1 MHTLLFAAATD
12 PGLFPG
18 NLIWILLLLFGLFKH
33 REALREASVNRKAI
47 YSLVVVE
54 IAALVM
60 LVSGLLKP
68 VLDGPFRAVLLPLV
82 TFILML
88 LGLFLAVTSLVELRS
103 DKERRLKGRTH
114 AWWAVALS
122 VLILGGMGFGFFS
135 ALSRRDEIPADFR
148 AEKPDEGIR
157 DEEFNFA
164 FQHPGRPWITMNAT
178 RLNKLA
184 KFAMARGGKAQMFF
198 IIIPEKSADG
208 EAPGGDDSTELIADM
223 VAANLESGLGAVEK
237 LSREPHAV
245 GALKGIRMSTRAHH
259 KQMPLT
265 YVQWVY
271 SHQGYA
277 YQLMA
282 WGSTNDEKELFEEAD
297 RLFSRFSM
305 VDPQRRSA
313 PAGAAASPLTG
324 QSTEYGYSVELDG
337 RLWERPNNLA
347 TEFPEAD
354 FGAVGD
360 NTSMLV
366 VPIWLFGEEPS
377 PDALAHG
384 LLNVLAVDS
393 DEATVRNA
401 REITSDTLSGRAFTY
416 EAQNEEGA
424 VDEYELRVFRDGDMA
439 YLLAGWWAKNQPTL
453 GTRVR
458 SALDAVKLS
467 APSTAPRSA
476 AVGKASATTHAKVFD
491 SIARYYSDRDDFASA
506 LPWFKRA
513 FELEPGEPMLLV
525 NAVAAY
531 SGAGRYEEGLAL
543 INAHAKRFRGEL
555 RLESWRAYLLVRS
568 GREAE
573 GFQAYAS
580 VFPSRLTNESHLRR
594 YLSLLEE
601 KGRVAQALQ
610 VIQQYRRRADSTGAT
625 LMHADILR
633 RKGAPAQAAALLS
646 QRQKREGYTLEVSE
660 ALVDT
665 WLEARKPKLAL
676 EVAEQ
681 MVSKS
686 AQSSRSYQVRA
697 RAEYALK
704 RYAEAKSSLE
714 KALELEPTSA
724 DTRQFLEHVSGTL
737 GQGVNSVLKTPI
749 EEVALPAELLARSDK
764 PAKAPGHNGQY
775 LLRATAISFVKGKE
789 LRTTDLRRVQVHNAA
804 GVERFNTFEFEL
816 NPLSE
821 EIFVNRVEVRDER
834 GRVVARGK
842 VEDCYVS
849 DKASAQQG
857 TQRRTL
863 VVPVPGL
870 KPGHTVD
877 VVVTRRDITPPR
889 AMRFLEHD
897 FFASIPTSHAVLYV
911 RGDVDAM
918 QWRASPGLKPLQAP
932 DAWTF
937 VVEQPALYREEG
949 MQPDYQEYLPMAWL
963 APVGTTWEAE
973 GTDYLK
979 SIAAQ
984 LAPVATVKALAA
996 KEGGTSKDEATRA
1009 AALARWV
1016 QKSLTYRGIL
1026 FGARARIPHAVD
1038 EILGN
1043 RTGDCKDHSLLLHQ
1057 LLGAAGIASQL
1068 ALVRTGGPVV
1078 ADTPS
1083 LDQFDHMVVYLPTV
1097 GGGTFVDVTNKSIA
1111 PMNSAE
1117 IGLGGREALVL
1128 DGTKSR
1134 LVRIPEPSQSQVRA
1148 ERHVRLQGTTL
1159 HVKEQVTLTGGLAS
1173 ALRYYLSSEEP
1184 SERAELM
1191 ASVMGGPRAGVSVT
1205 TLEAPDLEEP
1215 ERPLALN
1222 IEYVMRGRFASAG
1235 GGIVGQLPSPWEHN
1249 FLSLRET
1256 ERRDSPFE
1264 MRTPLVIE
1272 SVTHFEVPSGQDLT
1286 EQDLKER
1293 SGTTDYA
1300 EWKLA
1305 SRLADG
1311 VLTQDFRIQRAKGRY
1326 EASRYTAYKDAVQA
1340 ALGALE
1346 QRVSLR
1352 GPTSAAVQE

>member
-1 MHTLLFAAATD
+1 MTTLLFAAATD
-12 PGLFPG
+12 PGLFSG
-18 NLIWILLLLFGLFKH
+18 SLIWILVILFGLFKH
-33 REALREASVNRKAI
+33 REALQEASTNRKAI
-47 YSLVVVE
+47 YSLVAVE

-60 LVSGLLKP
+60 LVSRVLKP
-68 VLDGPFRAVLLPLV
+68 MFDGPLGAALVPLVAFVLL
-82 TFILML
+82 L
-88 LGLFLAVTSLVELRS
+88 LGLFLAVTSLIELRS
-103 DKERRLKGRTH
+103 DKERWLKGRSH
-114 AWWAVALS
+114 AGWATALS
-122 VLILGGMGFGFFS
+122 VLLLGSMGFGFFN
-135 ALSRRDEIPADFR
+135 ALSRRDEIPADYR
-148 AEKPDEGIR
+148 AEKPEEGIR
-157 DEEFNFA
+157 DEAFNFA
-164 FQHPGRPWITMNAT
+164 FRHPGKPWMTINAP
-178 RLNKLA
+178 RLNTLA
-184 KFAMARGGKAQMFF
+184 KFAMARGGKSQMFF

-208 EAPGGDDSTELIADM
+208 EAPGGEESTELIADV
-223 VAANLESGLGAVEK
+223 VAANLEGGLGPVEK

-245 GALKGIRMSTRAHH
+245 GELKGIRMRTRANH
-259 KQMPLT
+259 KQMQLT

-271 SHQGYA
+271 SHEGYA

-282 WGSTNDEKELFEEAD
+282 WGSTKNEKELFEEAD
-297 RLFSRFSM
+297 RLFSHFSM
-305 VDPQRRSA
+305 VDPQRKA
-313 PAGAAASPLTG
+313 TPDAAAASPLTG
-324 QSTEYGYSVELDG
+324 HSTEYGYSVELDG
-337 RLWERPNNLA
+337 RLWARPTNLA

-354 FGAVGD
+354 FGAISD
-360 NTSMLV
+360 NASVVV

-384 LLNVLAVDS
+384 LLSVLNVDS
-393 DEATVRNA
+393 DEAAVRNA
-401 REITSDTLSGRAFTY
+401 HEVTTGKLSGRAFTY

-439 YLLAGWWAKNQPTL
+439 YLLAGWWVKNQPTL

-458 SALDAVKLS
+458 SALDAVQLS
-467 APSTAPRSA
+467 APSTAPRAA
-476 AVGKASATTHAKVFD
+476 AVGKASATTHARVFN
-491 SIARYYSDRDDFASA
+491 SIAMYHADREDLAAA
-506 LPWFKRA
+506 LPFFKRA
-513 FELEPGEPMLLV
+513 FELEPGDPVLLI
-525 NAVAAY
+525 NTVAGY
-531 SGAGRYEEGLAL
+531 SAAGQYEEGLAL

-555 RLESWRAYLLVRS
+555 RLESWRAWLLVRS

-573 GFQAYAS
+573 GFQTYAS
-580 VFPSRLTNESHLRR
+580 IFPARLTNETHLGR

-601 KGRVAQALQ
+601 KGRVALALQ
-610 VIQQYRRRADSTGAT
+610 VIQQYRKRADSTSVT

-633 RKGAPAQAAALLS
+633 RKGVPAQAAALLR
-646 QRQKREGYTLEVSE
+646 QRQKREGYTLEIAE
-660 ALVDT
+660 ALADT

-676 EVAEQ
+676 DIAEE

-686 AQSSRSYQVRA
+686 AQSPKGYQVRA

-714 KALELEPTSA
+714 KALELEPSSA
-724 DTRQFLEHVSGTL
+724 NTRQFLEHVSGTL

-749 EEVALPAELLARSDK
+749 EEVALPPDLLVRRDK
-764 PAKAPGHNGQY
+764 PAGAPGHNGQY

-789 LRTTDLRRVQVHNAA
+789 LRITDVRRVQVHNAA

-834 GRVVARGK
+834 GRVVAKGK

-877 VVVTRRDITPPR
+877 VVVTRRDLTPPQS
-889 AMRFLEHD
+889 MRFLEQD
-897 FFASIPTSHAVLYV
+897 FSASIPTSRAVLYV

-918 QWRASPGLKPLQAP
+918 KWRASPGIKPFQAP

-949 MQPDYQEYLPMAWL
+949 MQPDHQEYLPMAWL

-984 LAPVATVKALAA
+984 LAPASTVKALAA
-996 KEGGTSKDEATRA
+996 TEGGTSKDEATRA

-1057 LLGAAGIASQL
+1057 LLGAVGIASQL
-1068 ALVRTGGPVV
+1068 ALVRTGGPLV

-1097 GGGTFVDVTNKSIA
+1097 GGGTFVDATNKSIA
-1111 PMNSAE
+1111 PMSSGE

-1128 DGTKSR
+1128 EGTKSR
-1134 LVRIPEPSQSQVRA
+1134 LVRIPQSPPSHVRA

-1159 HVKEQVTLTGGLAS
+1159 HVKEQVTMKGGHAS
-1173 ALRYYLSSEEP
+1173 GLRYYLSSEEP

-1191 ASVMGGPRAGVSVT
+1191 ASMMGGSQAGVSVT
-1205 TLEAPDLEEP
+1205 RLEAPDLDEP
-1215 ERPLALN
+1215 ERPLTLN
-1222 IEYVMRGRFASAG
+1222 IEYVVRGRFASAG

-1249 FLSLRET
+1249 FLGLRET

-1264 MRTPLVIE
+1264 VRAPLVIE
-1272 SVTHFEVPSGQDLT
+1272 SVTHFEVPSGQGLT
-1286 EQDLKER
+1286 AQDLKER
-1293 SGTTDYA
+1293 SDTTDYA
-1300 EWKLA
+1300 EWRLA

-1311 VLTQDFRIQRAKGRY
+1311 VLTRDFRIQRAKGRY
-1326 EASRYTAYKDAVQA
+1326 DASRYPAYKDAVQA

-1346 QRVSLR
+1346 ERVSLR
-1352 GPTSAAVQE
+1352 GPASAAVQE

>member
-1 MHTLLFAAATD
+1 MTTLLFAAATD
-12 PGLFPG
+12 PDLFSG
-18 NLIWILLLLFGLFKH
+18 NLIWILAILFGLFKH
-33 REALREASVNRKAI
+33 REALREASTNRKAI
-47 YSLVVVE
+47 YSLVAVE

-60 LVSGLLKP
+60 LVSRLIKP
-68 VLDGPFRAVLLPLV
+68 VLDGPLWAVLAPLV
-82 TFILML
+82 AFVLLL
-88 LGLFLAVTSLVELRS
+88 LGLFLAVTSLLELRS

-114 AWWAVALS
+114 AGWAVALS
-122 VLILGGMGFGFFS
+122 VLLLGGMGFGFFS
-135 ALSRRDEIPADFR
+135 ALARRDEIPADFR
-148 AEKPDEGIR
+148 AAKPEEGIR

-164 FQHPGRPWITMNAT
+164 FRHPGKPWTTMNAP

-184 KFAMARGGKAQMFF
+184 KFAMARGGKSQMFF

-208 EAPGGDDSTELIADM
+208 EVPGGEESTELIADI
-223 VAANLESGLGAVEK
+223 VAANLESGMGAVEK

-245 GALKGIRMSTRAHH
+245 GEMKGIRMRTRAQH

-271 SHQGYA
+271 AHEGYA

-282 WGSTNDEKELFEEAD
+282 WGSTQDEKELFAEAD
-297 RLFSRFSM
+297 RLFSHFSM
-305 VDPQRRSA
+305 VDPQRKA
-313 PAGAAASPLTG
+313 TPAAAATSPLKG
-324 QSTEYGYSVELDG
+324 HSTEYGYSVELDG
-337 RLWERPNNLA
+337 RLWGRPPNLA
-347 TEFPEAD
+347 TAFPEAD
-354 FGAVGD
+354 FGATGD
-360 NTSMLV
+360 DTSMIV
-366 VPIWLFGEEPS
+366 VPLWLFGEEPS
-377 PDALAHG
+377 PDALNHG
-384 LLNVLAVDS
+384 LLGVLDIDS
-393 DEATVRNA
+393 REATVRNA
-401 REITSDTLSGRAFTY
+401 REVTTGKLSGRAFTY
-416 EAQNEEGA
+416 ETQNEAGA

-453 GTRVR
+453 GARVR
-458 SALDAVKLS
+458 SALDAVTLS

-476 AVGKASATTHAKVFD
+476 AVGKASATTHARTFNR
-491 SIARYYSDRDDFASA
+491 IALYYTDREDFAAA

-513 FELEPGEPMLLV
+513 FELEPGDPVLLV
-525 NAVAAY
+525 NAAAGY
-531 SGAGRYEEGLAL
+531 GNAGQYAEGLAL
-543 INAHAKRFRGEL
+543 IHAHAKRFRGEL
-555 RLESWRAYLLVRS
+555 RLEAWRAWLLVRS
-568 GREAE
+568 GRETE

-580 VFPSRLTNESHLRR
+580 IFPSRFTNEFHLDR

-601 KGRVAQALQ
+601 KGRTAQALQ
-610 VIQQYRRRADSTGAT
+610 VIQRYRKRADSTSAT
-625 LMHADILR
+625 LTHAGILR
-633 RKGAPAQAAALLS
+633 RKGSHAQAAALLR
-646 QRQKREGYTLEVSE
+646 QRQKQAGYTLELSE
-660 ALVDT
+660 ALADT

-676 EVAEQ
+676 EVAEE

-686 AQSSRSYQVRA
+686 AQSPKGYQVRA
-697 RAEYALK
+697 RAQYALK
-704 RYAEAKSSLE
+704 RYAETQSSLE
-714 KALELEPTSA
+714 KALELEPSSA
-724 DTRQFLEHVSGTL
+724 DTRQFLEHVSGML

-749 EEVALPAELLARSDK
+749 EEVALPPDLLARKGK
-764 PAKAPGHNGQY
+764 PAEAPGHNGQY

-789 LRTTDLRRVQVHNAA
+789 LRTTDLRRVLVHNAA
-804 GVERFNTFEFEL
+804 GVERFNTFEFEFD
-816 NPLSE
+816 PLAE
-821 EIFVNRVEVRDER
+821 EIFVNRVEVRDEQ

-877 VVVTRRDITPPR
+877 VVVTRRDLTPR
-889 AMRFLEHD
+889 QSMHFLEHD
-897 FFASIPTSHAVLYV
+897 FSTGIPTSRAVLYV

-918 QWRASPGLKPLQAP
+918 QWRASPGIKPLQAP

-937 VVEQPALYREEG
+937 VVEQPAIYREEG

-984 LAPVATVKALAA
+984 LVPASTVKALAA
-996 KEGGTSKDEATRA
+996 KEGGTAKEEATRA

-1026 FGARARIPHAVD
+1026 FGARARIPHTVD

-1068 ALVRTGGPVV
+1068 ALVRTGGPIV

-1097 GGGTFVDVTNKSIA
+1097 GGGTFVDATNKSIA
-1111 PMNSAE
+1111 PMTSGE
-1117 IGLGGREALVL
+1117 IGLGGRDALVL
-1128 DGTKSR
+1128 EGTKSR
-1134 LVRIPEPSQSQVRA
+1134 LVRIPPSSQSHVRA

-1159 HVKEQVTLTGGLAS
+1159 HVKEQVTLTGGHAS
-1173 ALRYYLSSEEP
+1173 ALRYYLTSEEP

-1191 ASVMGGPRAGVSVT
+1191 ASMMGGSRAGVSVT

-1215 ERPLALN
+1215 ERPLTLR
-1222 IEYVMRGRFASAG
+1222 IEYVVRGRFASAG

-1264 MRTPLVIE
+1264 MRAALVIE
-1272 SVTHFEVPSGQDLT
+1272 SVTHFEVPSGQELT

-1293 SGTTDYA
+1293 SATTDHA

-1311 VLTQDFRIQRAKGRY
+1311 VLTRDFRIQRAKGRY
-1326 EASRYTAYKDAVQA
+1326 EASRYAAYKDAVQA

-1352 GPTSAAVQE
+1352 GPASAAVQE

>member
-1 MHTLLFAAATD
+1 MPTLLFAAATD
-12 PGLFPG
+12 PGLSPS
-18 NLIWILLLLFGLFKH
+18 NLIWIILILFGLFKH
-33 REALREASVNRKAI
+33 REALQEASTNRKAI
-47 YSLVVVE
+47 YSLVAVE

-60 LVSGLLKP
+60 FVSRLLKSVIDVP
-68 VLDGPFRAVLLPLV
+68 FADVLVPLVAFVLL
-82 TFILML
+82 L
-88 LGLFLAVTSLVELRS
+88 LGLFLAVTSLMELRS

-114 AWWAVALS
+114 AGWAAALS
-122 VLILGGMGFGFFS
+122 VLLLGGMGFGFFS
-135 ALSRRDEIPADFR
+135 ALSRQNEVPAELR

-164 FQHPGRPWITMNAT
+164 IQHPGKPWMTMNAQ
-178 RLNKLA
+178 RLNPLA
-184 KFAMARGGKAQMFF
+184 RFAMARGGKTQMFF
-198 IIIPEKSADG
+198 IIIPEKFPDG
-208 EAPGGDDSTELIADM
+208 EPPAGGESTELLADI
-223 VAANLESGLGAVEK
+223 VTANLESGLGAVEK

-245 GALKGIRMSTRAHH
+245 GELKGIRLRSRGHH
-259 KQMPLT
+259 GQMPLS
-265 YVQWVY
+265 YVHWVY
-271 SHQGYA
+271 THEEHA
-277 YQLMA
+277 YQLMV
-282 WGSTNDEKELFEEAD
+282 WGSTKDEKDVFEEAD
-297 RLFSRFSM
+297 RLFSRFSL
-305 VDPQRRSA
+305 VDPQRKAA
-313 PAGAAASPLTG
+313 PSAAAVSPLTG
-324 QSTEYGYSVELDG
+324 HSTEYGYSVELDG
-337 RLWERPNNLA
+337 RFWERPTHLA
-347 TEFPEAD
+347 KEFPEAD
-354 FGAVGD
+354 FGATGD
-360 NTSMLV
+360 NTSMVV
-366 VPIWLFGEEPS
+366 VPLWLFGEEPS
-377 PDALAHG
+377 PDALDYG
-384 LLNVLAVDS
+384 LLSVLGADPR
-393 DEATVRNA
+393 EATVRNA
-401 REITSDTLSGRAFTY
+401 REVTTGKLSGRAFTY
-416 EAQNEEGA
+416 EDSNEDGG

-439 YLLAGWWAKNQPTL
+439 YLLAGWWAKNQPAL

-476 AVGKASATTHAKVFD
+476 APGKASSTTHARAFSK
-491 SIARYYSDRDDFASA
+491 IALYYNDREDFAAA

-513 FELEPGEPMLLV
+513 FELEPGNPVLLI
-525 NAVAAY
+525 NAAAGY
-531 SGAGRYEEGLAL
+531 GNAGQYAEGLAL

-555 RLESWRAYLLVRS
+555 RLDSWRAYLLVRS
-568 GREAE
+568 GRETE

-580 VFPSRLTNESHLRR
+580 IFPSRFTNETHLGR
-594 YLSLLEE
+594 YLSLLQE

-610 VIQQYRRRADSTGAT
+610 VIQQYRTRADSTNAT
-625 LMHADILR
+625 LMHAGILR
-633 RKGAPAQAAALLS
+633 QKGVPAQAAAILR
-646 QRQKREGYTLEVSE
+646 QRQKREGYTLELSE
-660 ALVDT
+660 ALADT
-665 WLEARKPKLAL
+665 WLEAKKPKLAL
-676 EVAEQ
+676 EVAEE

-686 AQSSRSYQVRA
+686 AQSPKSYQVRA

-704 RYAEAKSSLE
+704 RHAEAKSSLE
-714 KALELEPTSA
+714 KALELEPSSA
-724 DTRQFLEHVSGTL
+724 DTRQFLEHVSGML

-749 EEVALPAELLARSDK
+749 EEVALPPDLLVRKGK
-764 PAKAPGHNGQY
+764 PAEASGHNGQY

-789 LRTTDLRRVQVHNAA
+789 LRTTDLRRVQVHNTA
-804 GVERFNTFEFEL
+804 GVERYNTFEFEL

-834 GRVVARGK
+834 DRVVARGK

-877 VVVTRRDITPPR
+877 VVVTRRDLTPPR
-889 AMRFLEHD
+889 SMHFLEHD
-897 FFASIPTSHAVLYV
+897 FFASIPTSRAVLYV

-918 QWRASPGLKPLQAP
+918 QWRASPGIKPVQAP

-937 VVEQPALYREEG
+937 VVEQPAIYREEG
-949 MQPDYQEYLPMAWL
+949 MQPDYQEYLPMAWI

-984 LAPVATVKALAA
+984 LAPASSVKALAA
-996 KEGGTSKDEATRA
+996 REGGTARDEATRA

-1038 EILGN
+1038 EILSN

-1068 ALVRTGGPVV
+1068 ALVRTGGPIV
-1078 ADTPS
+1078 ADAPS

-1097 GGGTFVDVTNKSIA
+1097 GGGTFVDVTDKSIA
-1111 PMNSAE
+1111 PMSSGE
-1117 IGLGGREALVL
+1117 VGLGGREALVL
-1128 DGTKSR
+1128 EGAKSR
-1134 LVRIPEPSQSQVRA
+1134 LVRIPVSSLSHVRA

-1159 HVKEQVTLTGGLAS
+1159 RVKEQVTLTGGHAS
-1173 ALRYYLSSEEP
+1173 AVRYYLSSQEP

-1191 ASVMGGPRAGVSVT
+1191 ATLMGGSRAGVSVT
-1205 TLEAPDLEEP
+1205 TLEVPDLDEP
-1215 ERPLALN
+1215 ERPLTLK
-1222 IEYVMRGRFASAG
+1222 IEYVVRGRFASAG

-1272 SVTHFEVPSGQDLT
+1272 SVTHFEVPAGQDVT
-1286 EQDLKER
+1286 AQDLEER
-1293 SGTTDYA
+1293 SGTTDHA
-1300 EWKLA
+1300 EWKLS
-1305 SRLADG
+1305 SRLAEG
-1311 VLTQDFRIQRAKGRY
+1311 VLTRDFRIRRARGRY
-1326 EASRYTAYKDAVQA
+1326 EASKYTAYKDAVQA
-1340 ALGALE
+1340 AIDALE

-1352 GPTSAAVQE
+1352 GPASAAVHE